1 VADPTS
7 WLMVEPGYPVAAPD
21 GEEIGKV
28 DEVLGDDTTGIFDG
42 LTIATGVVAKPKYVP
57 SELVASIDT
66 DAVRLTIGKD
76 DVAGLEEYTPPEAD
90 AP

>member
-1 VADPTS
+1 
-7 WLMVEPGYPVAAPD
+7 MVEVGHPVAAPD

-28 DEVLGDDTTGIFDG
+28 DEVLGDNTTDIFDG
-42 LTIATGVVAKPKYVP
+42 LAILTGLVGKPKYVP

-76 DVAGLEEYTPPEAD
+76 ELDRLEEYTPPEVD